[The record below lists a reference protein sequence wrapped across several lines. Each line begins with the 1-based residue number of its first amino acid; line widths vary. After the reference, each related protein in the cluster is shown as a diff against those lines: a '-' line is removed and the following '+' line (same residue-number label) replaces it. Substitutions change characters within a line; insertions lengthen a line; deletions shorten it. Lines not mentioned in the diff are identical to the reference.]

1 MSSGILEFTRQAEAL
16 LKSHGLDTEAA
27 TVRATFPVTSSIQ
40 EKDVFMDELQ
50 SRIALGNALA
60 AYQLHELWHQ
70 SSKTGEPMPYLP
82 WVARMR
88 DRTATTESAA
98 VLMRPSG
105 LGDRSHM
112 RSALSTML
120 EKLSV
125 DTERAQLTG
134 TFEETFVE
142 KSECRPPR

>member
-1 MSSGILEFTRQAEAL
+1 MSFAILEFTRRAEAL
-16 LKSHGLDTEAA
+16 LKSHGLEAEAA
-27 TVRATFPVTSSIQ
+27 TVRATFPATSSIQ
-40 EKDVFMDELQ
+40 EKDDFMDEIQ
-50 SRIALGNALA
+50 SRIASRNALA

-70 SSKTGEPMPYLP
+70 SSKTGEPMPYVP

-88 DRTATTESAA
+88 DRASTAEPPTA
-98 VLMRPSG
+98 LIRPSG

-134 TFEETFVE
+134 TFEESFVE
-142 KSECRPPR
+142 RNDHRPSR